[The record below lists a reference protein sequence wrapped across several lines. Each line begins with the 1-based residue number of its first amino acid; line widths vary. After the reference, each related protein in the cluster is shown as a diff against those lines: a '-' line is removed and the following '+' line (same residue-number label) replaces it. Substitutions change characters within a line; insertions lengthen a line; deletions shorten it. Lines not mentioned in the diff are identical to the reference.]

1 MTQEMIFLAGGAAL
15 AIIVVAL
22 ILHNAKSNGKKG
34 SEIISDSMDE
44 QLVVENLNSSDL
56 TSWFKSKNA
65 DGKNTNVI
73 MYLSKEAIST
83 LKMSQ
88 KSKQDLIDLLEDSD
102 KIILQAIVSKND
114 DAQIIISRAVIFNS
128 IAEGLESLLNENNG
142 VLIVE

>member
-114 DAQIIISRAVIFNS
+114 DAQIIVSRAVIFNS